1 MRGAG
6 RLTGMTVRTLLLTLL
21 AVLACATTA
30 AAAEPPRSADSHAPA
45 GARLDWL
52 PTDEWVMS
60 SWLPYDEARLYAI
73 VGTDRAELS
82 GWLNDRRSLGA
93 LARRRGHASLRRLAE
108 RLVAPRLAG
117 ASPRL
122 RAALR
127 RRALATLTQPHLA
140 NHVVFH
146 VFHTPAI
153 ATASSRVFGVRP
165 ATFRRL
171 RAAGLSPAAIG
182 ARGGRGAAAVR
193 GTLRRLFRARAA
205 RAVRI
210 GAMSRRQADALVA
223 HQEAGLR
230 AYVTRPFRT
239 VTQHRAFLCRPRPAS

>member
-1 MRGAG
+1 MSTLR
-6 RLTGMTVRTLLLTLL
+6 RTLTLL
-21 AVLACATTA
+21 AVACALLA
-30 AAAEPPRSADSHAPA
+30 ATGATAAEPPRSADSHAPD

-60 SWLPYDEARLYAI
+60 SWLPYDEARLYAL
-73 VGTDRAELS
+73 VQTDRTELS
-82 GWLNDRRSLGA
+82 TWLNDRRSLGA
-93 LARRRGHASLRRLAE
+93 LARKRGHDSLRELADQ
-108 RLVAPRLAG
+108 LVAPRLAG

-153 ATASSRVFGVRP
+153 AAASKRVFGVRA

-171 RAAGLSPAAIG
+171 RAQGLSPAQIG
-182 ARGGRGAAAVR
+182 ARGGRPTAAVR
-193 GTLRRLFRARAA
+193 GTLRRVFRERAA

-210 GAMSRRQADALVA
+210 GAMSRAQADALLA
-223 HQEAGLR
+223 HQERGLR

-239 VTQHRAFLCRPRPAS
+239 LTQHRAFLCRPRATE